1 MTKVKTI
8 FTLIFFICIILRCV
22 IHFFSSTFTP
32 TILNNVITQQI
43 DLFKL
48 YYQYFRLHFISC
60 VIIIGKLSNY
70 FFIYSNHSILLF
82 SDCQAKETQRRNKW
96 CITFVQKI
104 QHWSIPSKYCKL
116 KNILTF
122 TGNVHDH
129 LCMYILSK
137 LVIRCWQF
145 WIALYYWR
153 QRLILLSIM
162 FFVSLFQGTLRN
174 LKFSMCW
181 IQSNTLHFVLAWWFD
196 ANQNERGRWYGRCWW
211 ARCKCY

>member
-96 CITFVQKI
+96 CITFVKEI

-116 KNILTF
+116 KNVLF
-122 TGNVHDH
+122 CNLQFRWKCPWCSLHVHAFK
-129 LCMYILSK
+129 I
-137 LVIRCWQF
+137 
-145 WIALYYWR
+145 
-153 QRLILLSIM
+153 
-162 FFVSLFQGTLRN
+162 G
-174 LKFSMCW
+174 
-181 IQSNTLHFVLAWWFD
+181 NTLWTVLNCFLLLRQHFV
-196 ANQNERGRWYGRCWW
+196 
-211 ARCKCY
+211 